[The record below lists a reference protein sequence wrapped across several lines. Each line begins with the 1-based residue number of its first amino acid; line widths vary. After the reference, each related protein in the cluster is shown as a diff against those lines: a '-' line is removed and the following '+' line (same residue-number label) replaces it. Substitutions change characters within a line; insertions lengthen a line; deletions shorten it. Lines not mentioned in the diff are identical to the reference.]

1 MALLCWGCNF
11 QLKETL
17 LSVQSSSARQPSA
30 NEDTREG
37 DGRKNLRWL
46 RPVSLWTGLFLAFQ
60 RQLPGT
66 NLTFKEM
73 LKPNGRN
80 MTSGFL
86 PYRLWLGEASAPK
99 FTLETLYRMNIVWA
113 TAFLCP
119 FLLHLKKQGG
129 SPAALLEPSE
139 KMWPGFLLLVHLFQL
154 AQSDPETQLHHVP
167 PVWAISTLQALSHWT
182 KWTC

>member
-1 MALLCWGCNF
+1 M
-11 QLKETL
+11 KETL

-30 NEDTREG
+30 NEDTHEG

-99 FTLETLYRMNIVWA
+99 FTLGTFYRMNIVMGSSA
-113 TAFLCP
+113 PLP
-119 FLLHLKKQGG
+119 F
-129 SPAALLEPSE
+129 SFASE
-139 KMWPGFLLLVHLFQL
+139 KARWLTSGS
-154 AQSDPETQLHHVP
+154 AG
-167 PVWAISTLQALSHWT
+167 AI
-182 KWTC
+182 